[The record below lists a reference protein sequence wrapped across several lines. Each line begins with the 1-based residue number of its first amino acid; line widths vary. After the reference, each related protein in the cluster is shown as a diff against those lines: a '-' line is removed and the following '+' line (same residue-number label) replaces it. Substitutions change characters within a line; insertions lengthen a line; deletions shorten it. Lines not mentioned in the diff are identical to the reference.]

1 MIFRFSH
8 DTTAALDAFYDD
20 TAADIGDD
28 TADDIFEDSAAEIFL
43 VMTQQQRPMLRVTI
57 CMAVQLVKRR
67 G

>member
-1 MIFRFSH
+1 MIFLFSY

-28 TADDIFEDSAAEIFL
+28 TADDILEDVAADIFF
-43 VMTQQQRPMLRVTI
+43 VMTQQQQPMRRVTM
-57 CMAVQLVKRR
+57 CMTIQLVKRR